1 MCVYRDQGDED
12 DYYDDRAPQTV
23 NTLGE
28 HWNILGL
35 LVVNYRYL
43 YYWYLNNIIIW
54 SSNVDRTETSSRL
67 TLGRSAMSIY
77 IIYDKCPCILP
88 TICPEILF
96 TAIVRSE
103 PTWKNV
109 GRPAAGKKKTLEVEP
124 LQYIVMRITYY

>member
-43 YYWYLNNIIIW
+43 YYWYLNNM
-54 SSNVDRTETSSRL
+54 VVEC
-67 TLGRSAMSIY
+67 RSYRNQFTFDTRSIGDVY
-77 IIYDKCPCILP
+77 IYNI
-88 TICPEILF
+88 
-96 TAIVRSE
+96 R
-103 PTWKNV
+103 
-109 GRPAAGKKKTLEVEP
+109 
-124 LQYIVMRITYY
+124 